1 VESDESLMC
10 RLQAGDESA
19 LTELFQRYRSRLY
32 GFLVRR
38 VGDAADDVFQDTWMR
53 VARAADRFDPRRRF
67 STWLFQIANN
77 LCRDLGRRRAV
88 RNKARQELLEQG
100 RTPPRDA
107 MPRPDL
113 RIEVTER
120 IGLLPDRLQEVV
132 LLRYYQQ
139 MTEREIADVVGIPT
153 GTVKSRLHAAIR
165 ALRAQETPPDAD

>member
-38 VGDAADDVFQDTWMR
+38 VGDAADDV
-53 VARAADRFDPRRRF
+53 ADRFDPRRRF